1 MYKILI
7 SDKLSQEGI
16 DVFRNEADFQVD
28 IKLGLKPDELKA
40 IIADYDALVVRSD
53 TQVSSEIISSA
64 SKLKVVGRAGVGLDN
79 IDIPAATRASIIVM
93 NTPDGNT
100 ISAAEHTM
108 AMVLS
113 LARNIPEANASMK
126 SGKWERAKFMGV
138 ELNGKT
144 LGIIGLGRIGSE
156 VAKRARSF
164 GMKLVAYDPFSSIE
178 KADSIGAELVSL
190 EELLK
195 SSDFITPHAPKTKD
209 TAHLIGAKE
218 LAIMKKGVRLV
229 NVARGGIYD
238 EAALADAVKSG
249 HVAGAALDV
258 FEVEPPKDSPLLGF
272 DTVITT
278 PHLGASTE
286 EAQVNVAIAL
296 AYQIID
302 ALKTGTISNAA
313 NIPAIDLAEWRELKP
328 YYELSEKLAGFAH
341 QLSADARIRNIRI
354 SYSGEVATKKT
365 EALTLVMLKTLL
377 EKATPERINFVNA
390 MLVAKERGIEVTES
404 KTSDTSEYTN
414 LLTLSLQSSD
424 TTLTISGMLTSI
436 GEARIVDING
446 YRVDIAPAGNLILFF
461 NRDVPGVLGKVSTI
475 LGNDGVNIAGL
486 TNGRKAPGEDA
497 VTIISVDNEVPPNS
511 LSAIAAID
519 GLHDVRV
526 VKM

>member
-16 DVFRNEADFQVD
+16 DVFAKDADFQVD
-28 IKLGLKPDELKA
+28 VKLGLKPDDLKA

-53 TQVSSEIISSA
+53 TQVTSDIISSA

-79 IDIPAATRASIIVM
+79 VDIPAATRAGVIVM

-100 ISAAEHTM
+100 ISAAEHTV
-108 AMVLS
+108 AMILS
-113 LARNIPEANASMK
+113 LARNIPQANASMK
-126 SGKWERAKFMGV
+126 SGKWERGKFMGV

-164 GMKLVAYDPFSSIE
+164 GMKLVAYDPFASPE
-178 KADSIGAELVSL
+178 KANSLGVEIISL

-195 SSDFITPHAPKTKD
+195 VSDFITPHAPKTKD
-209 TAHLIGAKE
+209 TSHLIGAKE
-218 LAIMKKGVRLV
+218 LAIMKNGVRLV

-238 EAALADAVKSG
+238 EAALADAVGSG
-249 HVAGAALDV
+249 HVGGVALDV

-272 DTVITT
+272 DNVITT

-302 ALKTGTISNAA
+302 ALKGGTIANAA

-328 YYELSEKLAGFAH
+328 YYELSEKLAGFVY
-341 QLSADARIRNIRI
+341 QLAADVRIQNVRI

-365 EALTLVMLKTLL
+365 QALTLVMLKTLL

-390 MLVAKERGIEVTES
+390 MLIAKERGIEVTES

-414 LLTLSLQSSD
+414 LLTLSLLSSGSP
-424 TTLTISGMLTSI
+424 LTVSGMITGL

-446 YRVDIAPAGNLILFF
+446 YRVDIAPTGNLILFF

-486 TNGRKAPGEDA
+486 TNGRKAPGDDA

-511 LSAIAAID
+511 LAAIAAID

>member
-1 MYKILI
+1 MYKILV
-7 SDKLSQEGI
+7 SDKLSLEGI
-16 DVFRNEADFQVD
+16 DVFRQDADFQADV
-28 IKLGLKPDELKA
+28 KLGMKPHELKSV
-40 IIADYDALVVRSD
+40 IADYDALVVRSD
-53 TQVSSEIISSA
+53 TQVTSDIINSA

-79 IDIPAATRASIIVM
+79 IDIPAATRAGIIVM

-100 ISAAEHTM
+100 ISAAEHTV
-108 AMVLS
+108 AMILS
-113 LARNIPEANASMK
+113 LARNIPQANASMK
-126 SGKWERAKFMGV
+126 AGKWERSKFMGV
-138 ELNGKT
+138 ELHGKT

-164 GMKLVAYDPFSSIE
+164 GMKLVAYDPFASPE
-178 KADSIGAELVSL
+178 KANSLGAEIVSL

-195 SSDFITPHAPKTKD
+195 VSDFITPHAPKTKD

-218 LAIMKKGVRLV
+218 ILIMKKGVRLV

-238 EAALADAVKSG
+238 EAALADAVGSG
-249 HVAGAALDV
+249 HVGGVALDV

-272 DTVITT
+272 DNVITT

-286 EAQVNVAIAL
+286 EAQVNVAVAL

-302 ALKTGTISNAA
+302 ALKGGTISNAA

-328 YYELSEKLAGFAH
+328 YFDLAEKLGSFAA
-341 QLSADARIRNIRI
+341 QLSADLRLKSIRI
-354 SYSGEVATKKT
+354 SYSGDVASKKIQ
-365 EALTLVMLKTLL
+365 ALTLVIVKSLL
-377 EKATPERINFVNA
+377 ERATPERINFVNA
-390 MLVAKERGIEVTES
+390 PIIARERGIEVTES
-404 KTSDTSEYTN
+404 KSSESTDYTN
-414 LLTLSLQSSD
+414 LVMLSLITSETAISLSG
-424 TTLTISGMLTSI
+424 TLTSF
-436 GEARIVDING
+436 GEARIVEING
-446 YRVDIAPAGNLILFF
+446 FRVDVVPSGNLLLFF

-486 TNGRKAPGEDA
+486 TNGRKGPGEDA
-497 VTIISVDNEVPPNS
+497 VTIFSVDNEVPANS
-511 LSAIAAID
+511 LIAIAAVD